1 MKDTTTYD
9 LLPTLPLFQGLSKA
23 DMGTIVDETKFARR
37 RLAANKTIRQEGEAC
52 TALWF
57 LISGH
62 AKSVAHADD
71 HGYTF
76 EEELVTPDVLQP
88 ERLFGLVQR
97 YSKTFVTL
105 SACEFLVIDKQEVWR
120 LLDRFVIFRLNMMNI
135 VSTQSQKLSRHPWH
149 VADNTRQRIVRFF
162 EAHIS
167 RPAGPK
173 TVHIK
178 ITRLAAELNMGKQPV
193 SLEMNKLQDEGLLSF
208 SRATV
213 RIPAFERLRP
223 T

>member
-23 DMGTIVDETKFARR
+23 DMGTIVDETKFTRR
-37 RLAANKTIRQEGEAC
+37 RLAAGKTIRQEGEAC
-52 TALWF
+52 DALWF
-57 LISGH
+57 VISGQ
-62 AKSVAHADD
+62 AKAVAHADD

-76 EEELVTPDVLQP
+76 EEELATPDVLQP

-97 YSKTFVTL
+97 YSKTFITET
-105 SACEFLVIDKQEVWR
+105 ACELLVIDKQEVMR

-149 VADNTRQRIVRFF
+149 VVGSTRQRIVRFF
-162 EAHIS
+162 EIHFA
-167 RPAGPK
+167 RPAGRK
-173 TVHIK
+173 TVRIK
-178 ITRLAAELNMGKQPV
+178 VTRLAAELNMGKHPV
-193 SLEMNKLQDEGLLSF
+193 SQELNRLQDEGLLSF
-208 SRATV
+208 SRGTI